1 MAFRSYSYGGGF
13 GALGGG
19 LTPWVRRL
27 LIANT
32 AVAVALLVLSLT
44 PLGSIWRWLAFMPA
58 DFLTRPWT
66 LVTYGFVHLSPFHLL
81 GNLLVLYFFGP
92 RLEDTWGGRAFLRFY
107 LVTVVA
113 GALASFLLFAV
124 APAGLIIGASAGTLG
139 LLTAYGVLWPDE
151 EVHVWGIFP
160 VRVKWLV
167 IIIAALNLWTAVGG
181 VSSGVAVLAHLG
193 GMVTAFAWLKS
204 PWAPRGWGNLP
215 KPHASSRGPA
225 RSAGN
230 AIVSWMGGRK
240 PSSPARP
247 AAPVGAPRQPPPS
260 ARSRQA
266 ERELLEDV
274 DRILDK
280 ISEHG
285 IASLTAEERK
295 RLDEVS
301 RQRRTN

>member
-1 MAFRSYSYGGGF
+1 MAFRTSYGSGF
-13 GALGGG
+13 GSLGGG
-19 LTPWVRRL
+19 MTPWVKRL

-44 PLGSIWRWLAFMPA
+44 PLGSLWRWLAFAPG
-58 DFLTRPWT
+58 DFITRPWT
-66 LVTYGFVHLSPFHLL
+66 LLTYGFVHLSPFHLL

-92 RLEDTWGGRAFLRFY
+92 RLEDTWGGRTFIRFF
-107 LVTVVA
+107 LVTVLA
-113 GALASFLLFAV
+113 GALASFLLFALQ
-124 APAGLIIGASAGTLG
+124 PAGLIIGASAGTLG

-160 VRVKWLV
+160 IRVKWLV

-181 VSSGVAVLAHLG
+181 FGTGVAVLAHLG
-193 GMVTAFAWLKS
+193 GMVAAFAWLKS
-204 PWAPRGWGNLP
+204 PWAPRAWGNLP
-215 KPHASSRGPA
+215 PRQ
-225 RSAGN
+225 RSAGSGRSAGS
-230 AIVSWMGGRK
+230 AIVSWMGRKQETPSRAPAPIGPPRQSATARGRK
-240 PSSPARP
+240 
-247 AAPVGAPRQPPPS
+247 
-260 ARSRQA
+260 A
-266 ERELLEDV
+266 ERELLDDV

-285 IASLTAEERK
+285 ISSLTDEERK